1 MFVESLSSICLY
13 DGGMRAARAEEL
25 EDWKSIHRLTPEGA
39 VESEQYA
46 ALRPAA
52 VEHSR
57 EGACELG
64 CLYWSEVER
73 STFGLVRVRYV
84 ASSDREQ
91 QVELRVLDR
100 GPVLLVFAPAD
111 IVVSGDGVTCRFPI
125 RGGLLA
131 RGPRGSLAL
140 TQLRLPVPGLRSVIT
155 GFYPRLAAQPGQP
168 RWSRPFYALVQHRLH
183 VWISRRFFRALAE
196 RPRR

>member
-1 MFVESLSSICLY
+1 MMGDMRLAHEEGL
-13 DGGMRAARAEEL
+13 DGWR
-25 EDWKSIHRLTPEGA
+25 STHRLTPEGA

-46 ALRPAA
+46 ELGSPA

-57 EGACELG
+57 EGARELG
-64 CLYWSEVER
+64 CLYWSEVEQ
-73 STFGLVRVRYV
+73 STFGLVRVRFV
-84 ASSDREQ
+84 GSSDGER

-111 IVVSGDGVTCRFPI
+111 IIVSGDGVTCRFAI

-140 TQLRLPVPGLRSVIT
+140 TQLRLPAPGLRSVVT
-155 GFYPRLAAQPGQP
+155 GFHPRLAARPGRP
-168 RWSRPFYALVQHRLH
+168 RWSRPLYALFQHRLH
-183 VWISRRFFRALAE
+183 VWISRRFFGALAAGH
-196 RPRR
+196 RP